1 MRRRLIAIMT
11 IATVALFT
19 SEAWAATTK
28 IKTVSK
34 DSLAASCNAAGGTS
48 IGFNAGY
55 GCTKSNCD
63 GKGGTCAVHC
73 NSSGCYGHTP
83 IVAPKGR
90 TVGGVLG
97 QQPGATATRNP
108 PPPRDPKA
116 GQRLTTG
123 SRVVNPTQTLQPKS
137 GSKTTQPEN
146 VSGADRGARSEGRG
160 SSRR

>member
-1 MRRRLIAIMT
+1 
-11 IATVALFT
+11 
-19 SEAWAATTK
+19 
-28 IKTVSK
+28 
-34 DSLAASCNAAGGTS
+34 
-48 IGFNAGY
+48 
-55 GCTKSNCD
+55 
-63 GKGGTCAVHC
+63 
-73 NSSGCYGHTP
+73 
-83 IVAPKGR
+83 
-90 TVGGVLG
+90 VLG

-116 GQRLTTG
+116 GQRLTTGSTTG